1 MKARR
6 MERLKILID
15 ASPRSWTVTGGVNAR
30 DRDNRTRF
38 AGHTGGLESAEA
50 WFGFRSM
57 MVRPETLWRM
67 NPSIIVER

>member
-1 MKARR
+1 MKAFQ
-6 MERLKILID
+6 MERLKILVD
-15 ASPRSWTVTGGVNAR
+15 ASQRWWTVTGGVSVR

-38 AGHTGGLESAEA
+38 AGHTGGLESAGA

-57 MVRPETLWRM
+57 TVQPETRWRM